1 MNHLAKHFIKVG
13 FTITIY
19 FLVLGVMAAHAQSP
33 VKRIAILPV
42 YLNDAQNITLHA
54 TTLHSKRMLSHIDY
68 WEMNRDFEVVN
79 PFDNEADK
87 KRISK
92 LFSGNPGDM
101 GPASEMLCREY
112 DLDAVILVILDTMAL
127 EFSSGNWKA
136 SIQTRM
142 EGYNRQG
149 APLGISEDENIVVMD
164 VDFGSALNV
173 AQEELGYRISRTLS
187 IQLSR
192 LNRPVRR
199 TARLWHLGNAG
210 TVGTG
215 FE

>member
-1 MNHLAKHFIKVG
+1 MNYFTKHFIRVI

-19 FLVLGVMAAHAQSP
+19 FLVLGTMAAHAQSP
-33 VKRIAILPV
+33 VERIAILPV

-54 TTLHSKRMLSHIDY
+54 TTLDSKRMLSHIEY

-79 PFDNEADK
+79 PFDNETDK

-92 LFSGNPGDM
+92 LFSGNPGKM
-101 GPASEMLCREY
+101 GPASKMLCREY
-112 DLDAVILVILDTMAL
+112 DLDAVVLVILDTMAL
-127 EFSSGNWKA
+127 EFSNGNWKA

-142 EGYNRQG
+142 EGYSRQG
-149 APLGISEDENIVVMD
+149 APLGITDDENIVVMD
-164 VDFGSALNV
+164 IDFGSALNV
-173 AQEELGYRISRTLS
+173 AQEELGYRIARTLS

-192 LNRPVRR
+192 LNRPGRR
-199 TARLWHLGNAG
+199 TAGLWRSGNAG
-210 TVGTG
+210 TG